1 MGRHLLIVNTIFLL
15 IAGVLGVLLYL
26 SLSTPLNV
34 PTEAV
39 PLPVPSEGAP
49 QKEAATS
56 PETLAP
62 PDYQAIVQ
70 KDLFRPGRNESKQEE
85 KSQPLTP
92 PPRLV
97 GTAVM
102 GEERRAYLE
111 DPVSS
116 MVRSYRAKDVVAGF
130 TVHEIQADR
139 AVLSRGDD
147 RVVVKLRE
155 IETLP
160 SPYMPT
166 SSPSIRTSTHE
177 GGLGSAQPVQPSGGS
192 PLQALPPALLQQLQ
206 KAQIIKIEPP
216 VQGQ

>member
-1 MGRHLLIVNTIFLL
+1 MGRHLLIVNTIFLV
-15 IAGVLGVLLYL
+15 IAGALGVLLYL
-26 SLSTPLNV
+26 SLSAPLNL

-39 PLPVPSEGAP
+39 SLPVPSERAP
-49 QKEAATS
+49 QNETATP
-56 PETLAP
+56 PETLAQ

-70 KDLFRPGRNESKQEE
+70 KDLFRPGRNETKQEE

-97 GTAVM
+97 GTSVM

-116 MVRSYRAKDVVAGF
+116 MVRSYRTKDVLAGF
-130 TVHEIQADR
+130 TIHEIQADR
-139 AVLSRGDD
+139 AVLSRGDE

-160 SPYMPT
+160 SPFKPT
-166 SSPSIRTSTHE
+166 SSTSFMTSTHE
-177 GGLGSAQPVQPSGGS
+177 GRSGSTQTAQPSGGS

-216 VQGQ
+216 TQGQ